1 MSQSIYSAQT
11 LPCEGASKI
20 ISNLLFFT
28 SRRSEM
34 SWSARG
40 TVLSPC
46 NASCCHSL
54 GMPSWEDPAASLPSV
69 LPQHLKGIKL
79 QQSAWTTIIFD
90 KLCWFD
96 LHAWVQP
103 VSSCW
108 HGRNVYC

>member
-1 MSQSIYSAQT
+1 
-11 LPCEGASKI
+11 
-20 ISNLLFFT
+20 
-28 SRRSEM
+28 M